1 MMMLVVF
8 AVFFGM
14 EVKTAVLLVPEAAWR
29 AISLWRYPIQNETV
43 DFSAMIWYNEP
54 DPAEMREGRKL
65 GQEKKRSMKGKNTM
79 SDGKTAKK
87 IAVGVAAGIGVIL
100 LGLGSV
106 ATVPV
111 GSTGVVLNM
120 GKVTGKTMSEG
131 LNFKTPFVVSVV
143 SMSNMVQKLD
153 AEAYATSKDL
163 QAITSDVTVN
173 YHLAAERS
181 ASMYQNVGK
190 NYADTLL
197 QPAVQE
203 VIKSVMAQYSAE
215 QLISNRSA
223 VSVAISDGLSEKV
236 SNYGIIVDE
245 FNIVNFSF
253 SAEFDAAIEAKQVA
267 EQNKIKA
274 QTEKDKKVIDA
285 EAQAAEK
292 RIAAQ
297 AEAEAIRLKAEA
309 EAEAIKLKAEAQ
321 AEANALLNNSLS
333 KNVLYYQQ
341 LQKWDGKYPNM
352 IAGDGSGI
360 ILDVGSADSSPTQM
374 QTPSKQTENTSSEAP
389 DAVNGNAE

>member
-1 MMMLVVF
+1 
-8 AVFFGM
+8 
-14 EVKTAVLLVPEAAWR
+14 
-29 AISLWRYPIQNETV
+29 
-43 DFSAMIWYNEP
+43 MI
-54 DPAEMREGRKL
+54 MSEGK
-65 GQEKKRSMKGKNTM
+65 MT
-79 SDGKTAKK
+79 KK
-87 IAVGVAAGIGVIL
+87 IVAGVIVGIGAIV
-100 LGLGSV
+100 LGMSSV

-111 GSTGVVLNM
+111 GSTGVVLSM

-181 ASMYQNVGK
+181 AAMYQNVGK
-190 NYADTLL
+190 DYADTLL

-215 QLISNRSA
+215 QLITNRSA

-253 SAEFDAAIEAKQVA
+253 SAEFDAAIEAKQIA

-292 RIAAQ
+292 KIAAQ
-297 AEAEAIRLKAEA
+297 ADAEAIRLKAEA

-341 LQKWDGKYPNM
+341 LQKWDGKYPNT
-352 IAGDGSGI
+352 IAGDSSGI
-360 ILDVGSADSSPTQM
+360 ILDIGSADSSPAQM
-374 QTPSKQTENTSSEAP
+374 QTPSMATENTNSGEADGNDANSS
-389 DAVNGNAE
+389 GNAE

>member
-1 MMMLVVF
+1 
-8 AVFFGM
+8 
-14 EVKTAVLLVPEAAWR
+14 
-29 AISLWRYPIQNETV
+29 
-43 DFSAMIWYNEP
+43 MI
-54 DPAEMREGRKL
+54 
-65 GQEKKRSMKGKNTM
+65 EKSI
-79 SDGKTAKK
+79 AKK
-87 IAVGVAAGIGVIL
+87 VIAGVVIGIGAIV
-100 LGLGSV
+100 LGLNSV
-106 ATVPV
+106 ADVPV

-120 GKVTGKTMSEG
+120 GKVSGKTMSEG

-153 AEAYATSKDL
+153 AEAYATYKDL

-223 VSVAISDGLSEKV
+223 VSVAISEGLTEKV
-236 SNYGIIVDE
+236 SNYGIVVDE

-253 SAEFDAAIEAKQVA
+253 SPEFDAAIEAKQIA

-292 RIAAQ
+292 KIAAE
-297 AEAEAIRLKAEA
+297 ADAEAIRLKAEA

-341 LQKWDGKYPNM
+341 LQKWDGRYPNM
-352 IAGDGSGI
+352 IAGESSGI
-360 ILDVGSADSSPTQM
+360 ILDVGSADSSPAQM
-374 QTPSKQTENTSSEAP
+374 QIPSGAA
-389 DAVNGNAE
+389 DADTANSDGNAE

>member
-1 MMMLVVF
+1 MVEKSIVKKVIAGVV
-8 AVFFGM
+8 
-14 EVKTAVLLVPEAAWR
+14 
-29 AISLWRYPIQNETV
+29 I
-43 DFSAMIWYNEP
+43 
-54 DPAEMREGRKL
+54 
-65 GQEKKRSMKGKNTM
+65 
-79 SDGKTAKK
+79 
-87 IAVGVAAGIGVIL
+87 GIGAIV
-100 LGLGSV
+100 LGTSSV

-111 GSTGVVLNM
+111 GSTGVVLSM

-236 SNYGIIVDE
+236 SNYGIVVDE

-253 SAEFDAAIEAKQVA
+253 SPEFDAAIEAKQIA

-292 RIAAQ
+292 KIAAE
-297 AEAEAIRLKAEA
+297 ADAEAIRLKAEA
-309 EAEAIKLKAEAQ
+309 EAQAIKLKAEAQ

-352 IAGDGSGI
+352 IAGDSSSI
-360 ILDVGSADSSPTQM
+360 ILDVGSADSSPAQM
-374 QTPSKQTENTSSEAP
+374 QTPAKTTEEPVSGSAAADTANS
-389 DAVNGNAE
+389 DGN

>member
-1 MMMLVVF
+1 MS
-8 AVFFGM
+8 
-14 EVKTAVLLVPEAAWR
+14 E
-29 AISLWRYPIQNETV
+29 
-43 DFSAMIWYNEP
+43 
-54 DPAEMREGRKL
+54 
-65 GQEKKRSMKGKNTM
+65 GKNV
-79 SDGKTAKK
+79 KK
-87 IAVGVAAGIGVIL
+87 IIAGVVVGIGVIV
-100 LGLGSV
+100 LGMSSV

-111 GSTGVVLNM
+111 GSTGVVLSM

-131 LNFKTPFVVSVV
+131 LNFKTPFIVSVV

-163 QAITSDVTVN
+163 QAITSNVTVN

-236 SNYGIIVDE
+236 SNYGIVVDE

-253 SAEFDAAIEAKQVA
+253 SPEFDAAIEAKQIA

-292 RIAAQ
+292 KIAAE
-297 AEAEAIRLKAEA
+297 ADAEAIRLKAEA

-341 LQKWDGKYPNM
+341 LQKWDGKYPNT
-352 IAGDGSGI
+352 IAGDSSGI
-360 ILDVGSADSSPTQM
+360 ILDVGSADSTPAQM
-374 QTPSKQTENTSSEAP
+374 QTPAKTTENTTSGAADTDTTNS
-389 DAVNGNAE
+389 DGNAE

>member
-1 MMMLVVF
+1 
-8 AVFFGM
+8 
-14 EVKTAVLLVPEAAWR
+14 
-29 AISLWRYPIQNETV
+29 
-43 DFSAMIWYNEP
+43 MI
-54 DPAEMREGRKL
+54 
-65 GQEKKRSMKGKNTM
+65 EKSI
-79 SDGKTAKK
+79 AKK
-87 IAVGVAAGIGVIL
+87 VIAVVVIGIGAIV
-100 LGLGSV
+100 LGLNSV
-106 ATVPV
+106 ADVPV

-120 GKVTGKTMSEG
+120 GKVSGKTMSEG

-223 VSVAISDGLSEKV
+223 VSVAISEGLTEKV
-236 SNYGIIVDE
+236 SNYGIVVDE

-253 SAEFDAAIEAKQVA
+253 SPEFDAAIEAKQIA

-292 RIAAQ
+292 KIAAE
-297 AEAEAIRLKAEA
+297 ADAEAIRLKAEA

-341 LQKWDGKYPNM
+341 LQKWDGRYPNM
-352 IAGDGSGI
+352 IAGESYIVIGKHEYAKDRSFQLLNGSSSYTVKEFTRREMGVLEDNEDDEDLLLEVLREECMDDRI
-360 ILDVGSADSSPTQM
+360 SINVVDMTALGFVELTRSKSRKPLREQMFACGLLDFFTG
-374 QTPSKQTENTSSEAP
+374 TSRRW
-389 DAVNGNAE
+389 

>member
-1 MMMLVVF
+1 MVEKSIVKKVIAGVV
-8 AVFFGM
+8 
-14 EVKTAVLLVPEAAWR
+14 
-29 AISLWRYPIQNETV
+29 I
-43 DFSAMIWYNEP
+43 
-54 DPAEMREGRKL
+54 
-65 GQEKKRSMKGKNTM
+65 
-79 SDGKTAKK
+79 
-87 IAVGVAAGIGVIL
+87 GIGAIV
-100 LGLGSV
+100 LGTSSV

-111 GSTGVVLNM
+111 GSTGVVLSM

-236 SNYGIIVDE
+236 SNYGIVVDE

-253 SAEFDAAIEAKQVA
+253 SPEFDAAIEAKQIA

-292 RIAAQ
+292 KIAAE
-297 AEAEAIRLKAEA
+297 ADAEAIRLKAEA
-309 EAEAIKLKAEAQ
+309 EAQAIKLKAEAQ

-352 IAGDGSGI
+352 IAGDSSSI
-360 ILDVGSADSSPTQM
+360 ILDVGSADSSPAQM
-374 QTPSKQTENTSSEAP
+374 QTPAKTTEEPVSGAAAADTANS
-389 DAVNGNAE
+389 DGN

>member
-1 MMMLVVF
+1 MMLVVF

-143 SMSNMVQKLD
+143 SMSNMV
-153 AEAYATSKDL
+153 
-163 QAITSDVTVN
+163 
-173 YHLAAERS
+173 
-181 ASMYQNVGK
+181 
-190 NYADTLL
+190 
-197 QPAVQE
+197 
-203 VIKSVMAQYSAE
+203 
-215 QLISNRSA
+215 
-223 VSVAISDGLSEKV
+223 
-236 SNYGIIVDE
+236 
-245 FNIVNFSF
+245 
-253 SAEFDAAIEAKQVA
+253 
-267 EQNKIKA
+267 
-274 QTEKDKKVIDA
+274 
-285 EAQAAEK
+285 
-292 RIAAQ
+292 
-297 AEAEAIRLKAEA
+297 
-309 EAEAIKLKAEAQ
+309 
-321 AEANALLNNSLS
+321 
-333 KNVLYYQQ
+333 
-341 LQKWDGKYPNM
+341 
-352 IAGDGSGI
+352 
-360 ILDVGSADSSPTQM
+360 
-374 QTPSKQTENTSSEAP
+374 
-389 DAVNGNAE
+389 